1 MARKLAQFHLHP
13 ASLIPSKD
21 NNLSTS
27 NTSAGTK
34 PTHSTASTIS
44 SNESSWRRWI
54 LAETVRRTLFLTNII
69 NTLSCRTTKQNPYF
83 YETLDDNLILDMPL
97 PAPDSLWKAKSAD
110 EWALAKRTLAAEKAW
125 QVSAR
130 DLLDWFQNGYDDRM
144 SHDDYDEEDNIDTT
158 EDHTEEDDEYERRQ
172 RKARY
177 RNDLG
182 RNNPTLKKADTAASI
197 EFGELPQF
205 TRLI

>member
-1 MARKLAQFHLHP
+1 
-13 ASLIPSKD
+13 
-21 NNLSTS
+21 
-27 NTSAGTK
+27 
-34 PTHSTASTIS
+34 
-44 SNESSWRRWI
+44 
-54 LAETVRRTLFLTNII
+54 
-69 NTLSCRTTKQNPYF
+69 
-83 YETLDDNLILDMPL
+83 MPL

-205 TRLI
+205 TRLILITLRAQNED